1 MSKSQT
7 RVLAVLGVF
16 LCTLVLGAPLA
27 SASQNATATTATTAT
42 ASTVA
47 AAPSLDGD
55 LLSPIFATTH
65 SEAFYDPTHT
75 PNCTWICSSGATGS
89 ATATSD
95 SNCGS
100 KCRTACGNI
109 CVF

>member
-16 LCTLVLGAPLA
+16 LCALVLGAPLA
-27 SASQNATATTATTAT
+27 SASQNATATTAT

-47 AAPSLDGD
+47 AAPSLGD

-65 SEAFYDPTHT
+65 SEAFYDPTHS